1 MIWWVYDLRIR
12 RSVFKG
18 KSLRE
23 KEESIRSFII
33 KTNLGLF
40 DQMRQFK
47 IVLLNWLVGE
57 NDGGHLEGSTSS
69 EDELELGVVK
79 DVLLKSGFEAF
90 SDDLMEMDF

>member
-12 RSVFKG
+12 KSVFKG
-18 KSLRE
+18 KGPQEREEALR
-23 KEESIRSFII
+23 SIII

-40 DQMRQFK
+40 NQMQLFK
-47 IVLLNWLVGE
+47 IVNLNWLVGE
-57 NDGGHLEGSTSS
+57 NDGGHVQGSISS

-79 DVLLKSGFEAF
+79 DVLLRSGFEAF

>member
-18 KSLRE
+18 KNPQGREDALR
-23 KEESIRSFII
+23 SMII

-40 DQMRQFK
+40 DQMRLFK
-47 IVLLNWLVGE
+47 IVSLNWLVGE
-57 NDGGHLEGSTSS
+57 NDGGHVPGTTSS

-79 DVLLKSGFEAF
+79 DILLNSGFAAF
-90 SDDLMEMDF
+90 SDDLMEMEF